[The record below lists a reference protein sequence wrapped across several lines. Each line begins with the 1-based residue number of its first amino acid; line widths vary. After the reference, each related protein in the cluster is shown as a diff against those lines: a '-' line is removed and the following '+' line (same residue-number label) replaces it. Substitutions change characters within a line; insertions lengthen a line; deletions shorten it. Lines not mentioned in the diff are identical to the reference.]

1 MTKALELII
10 NIVLKHSHT
19 LGALEEQQRDRNTD
33 KGSKTSKREKGR
45 ETDRQKTY
53 IEIVT
58 FELQFKN
65 EQPFENSAVKKSGG
79 MDVKL
84 PFHVKRLLSTQVKI
98 MAHNNLTPP
107 EISRV
112 G

>member
-53 IEIVT
+53 IEIVKY
-58 FELQFKN
+58 L
-65 EQPFENSAVKKSGG
+65 KKRE
-79 MDVKL
+79 KEKE
-84 PFHVKRLLSTQVKI
+84 KRTDGQKTADRQTD
-98 MAHNNLTPP
+98 MQ
-107 EISRV
+107 
-112 G
+112 